1 MDCQPPI
8 NAAGIDRAGPPSD
21 REPVVEPELDM
32 PRLFR
37 YMRGM
42 SRSRRWLTGR
52 MDDLLIKANAGSH
65 ADLEALALLMYSGE
79 ASLSQRM
86 LQDELGLSQ
95 PGTSRLVARLAESGM
110 VHRISESNGGR
121 SAELGLTDKARQ
133 VMTRIG
139 PEYAAHVEAAAR
151 VVAEMVAESGV
162 LSAADAAT
170 AMVASRSDAVAV
182 RLALEPDAVRAAAA
196 HAPQPYRSALQQK
209 LLDGL
214 DELAGCV
221 TDDHAFAWADLRLA
235 NRVAASCPAG
245 FLRHSYERSLEAC
258 RLFADDAGVWNSAT
272 LQRQCLARWIDLLND
287 LSTAD

>member
-1 MDCQPPI
+1 
-8 NAAGIDRAGPPSD
+8 
-21 REPVVEPELDM
+21 M

-79 ASLSQRM
+79 ASMSQRR

-245 FLRHSYERSLEAC
+245 FLRHSYERSPVRMPAVRRRRRRMELRNPATAVSGPVDRSSQRLAHSRLIRLEASP
-258 RLFADDAGVWNSAT
+258 RLA
-272 LQRQCLARWIDLLND
+272 
-287 LSTAD
+287 

>member
-1 MDCQPPI
+1 
-8 NAAGIDRAGPPSD
+8 
-21 REPVVEPELDM
+21 M

-79 ASLSQRM
+79 ASMSQRR

-95 PGTSRLVARLAESGM
+95 PRNLATGGTTR
-110 VHRISESNGGR
+110 RIRDGASHSESNGGR

-162 LSAADAAT
+162 LSRRGRRDGDGREPVGCRRGAVGARARRGPCGR
-170 AMVASRSDAVAV
+170 RS
-182 RLALEPDAVRAAAA
+182 RAAALPFGPA
-196 HAPQPYRSALQQK
+196 TEVAGRSRRTRRLRHRRPCVRMGGSSVGQQ
-209 LLDGL
+209 G
-214 DELAGCV
+214 GCV
-221 TDDHAFAWADLRLA
+221 VPGRLSAAQLRA
-235 NRVAASCPAG
+235 VS
-245 FLRHSYERSLEAC
+245 
-258 RLFADDAGVWNSAT
+258 
-272 LQRQCLARWIDLLND
+272 
-287 LSTAD
+287 